1 MQSRFTRILTAA
13 LKLEI
18 RIGANWVEH
27 YATLSG
33 GRESLR

>member
-13 LKLEI
+13 LKFEI
-18 RIGANWVEH
+18 RISADWVEQ
-27 YATLSG
+27 YATQSG